1 MNKNNKNQG
10 QNKELIYLGAIIS
23 TNDPISILTNIDIEY
38 FTVNEIIQTINLCID
53 ENKIVIAAEKLFTR
67 AKIQY
72 EKFITGK
79 TDDEIKE
86 ALKKIKNELYLN
98 TEEGIRNNCVFS
110 DLFDERLAVE
120 VDEQYVT
127 TGIEPFDHY
136 LTGGLMKKTLT
147 GIQAA
152 TGQGKT
158 TMLLTLG
165 CNILKKGYNVCFVNL
180 EMNENEFNNNILSG
194 LSDKF
199 SYSDIKMNNNLK
211 NPNFR
216 KELQEEIK
224 SKNIG
229 KTCLIINRTGEYEAM
244 SPKLI
249 EKWILQEEERKGI
262 KFDVVLIDYLFLLK
276 TASKNNYTQQTFEFL
291 QKVTQEAHMMS
302 QNNNWAVLSVF
313 QENREGAKN
322 TDKSGTE
329 GMAGSYN
336 SLHDM
341 DNYFKFHQSKSKDDL
356 IIVNPL
362 KLRQYG
368 GLKNGEGP
376 FTMKYTKTEK
386 IRYIVFTTIL
396 TMIAY
401 MMRMNSLIFIIATV
415 IYLILNIFK
424 NIKEKSWKKNLLSVA
439 IIIMYVV
446 ISIFPSSIVS
456 RYYLD
461 KYNLERNKTYPSI
474 GYVLMAMQEGPRANG
489 WYNESTREKAF
500 DRLDNISDEYKHEIK
515 ERIEYFLQNPGYTIK
530 FYIDKITSMWAENTY
545 SAIRNSEVNGNL
557 DNLVKPLEFYQKVL
571 LTLTCVC
578 SLIVL
583 IQNRK
588 NLSLDLIFLI
598 TIFIGGFA
606 FHILWEAKSRYIIPY
621 ILVLIPISTIVINKK

>member
-23 TNDPISILTNIDIEY
+23 TSDPMTVLNNINIDY
-38 FTVNEIIQTINLCID
+38 FTNDKIIEILNLCID
-53 ENKIVIAAEKLFTR
+53 ENKILPVSDKLFTR

-98 TEEGIRNNCVFS
+98 TEEGIRHNCVFS

-249 EKWILQEEERKGI
+249 EKWILQEEERKAI

-376 FTMKYTKTEK
+376 FTMKYTKIKK
-386 IRYIVFTTIL
+386 IYEL
-396 TMIAY
+396 TNEIAKECVSDY
-401 MMRMNSLIFIIATV
+401 SWKD
-415 IYLILNIFK
+415 IYALPEVHEQLSSK
-424 NIKEKSWKKNLLSVA
+424 DIKELL
-439 IIIMYVV
+439 
-446 ISIFPSSIVS
+446 
-456 RYYLD
+456 
-461 KYNLERNKTYPSI
+461 KSI
-474 GYVLMAMQEGPRANG
+474 GC
-489 WYNESTREKAF
+489 T
-500 DRLDNISDEYKHEIK
+500 D
-515 ERIEYFLQNPGYTIK
+515 
-530 FYIDKITSMWAENTY
+530 
-545 SAIRNSEVNGNL
+545 
-557 DNLVKPLEFYQKVL
+557 
-571 LTLTCVC
+571 
-578 SLIVL
+578 
-583 IQNRK
+583 
-588 NLSLDLIFLI
+588 
-598 TIFIGGFA
+598 
-606 FHILWEAKSRYIIPY
+606 
-621 ILVLIPISTIVINKK
+621 IPISFDAGISKEKGKHNYKTVKTSVTDWKSIESNIENIILKYQQKPKVYSTTDLMNDDPQKLFDM